1 LLDSIPIFIVAP
13 SSPARDELMG
23 AAAPAEILP
32 FDSVDSFL
40 GEERAPGVLL
50 LGPSLPP
57 EETMRLLAWV
67 AEAAADWVPLHVE
80 ASSSENTGSLL
91 RPLSLGY
98 PVDLGEVVDAAS
110 DPEGAGPLLELRWIL
125 RLVAKARHDINNPL
139 TAGLA
144 ETQLILMDEPE
155 GEILESL
162 EVIENQ
168 FRRIKDLVAGL
179 ARLRVKRS

>member
-1 LLDSIPIFIVAP
+1 MLNSIPIFIVAP
-13 SSPARDELMG
+13 PSPARDELHG
-23 AAAPAEILP
+23 ATARAEVVP

-40 GEERAPGVLL
+40 GEERTPGVLL

-57 EETMRLLAWV
+57 EDTMRLLGWV
-67 AEAAADWVPLHVE
+67 AKGEADWVPIHVE
-80 ASSSENTGSLL
+80 ASSSESSGFLL

-98 PVDLGEVVDAAS
+98 PTDLADVVGAAS
-110 DPEGAGPLLELRWIL
+110 DPEGAEPLLELRWIL
-125 RLVAKARHDINNPL
+125 RYVAKARHDINNPL

-144 ETQLILMDEPE
+144 ETQLALMDGPE
-155 GEILESL
+155 GEVMESL

>member
-1 LLDSIPIFIVAP
+1 MPDSIPIFIVAP
-13 SSPARDELMG
+13 SSPARDELIG
-23 AAAPAEILP
+23 AAAPAEVLP

-40 GEERAPGVLL
+40 REERTPGVLL
-50 LGPSLPP
+50 IGPSLPP

-67 AEAAADWVPLHVE
+67 AEDDAEWVPVHVKASVSE
-80 ASSSENTGSLL
+80 AAGFLL
-91 RPLSLGY
+91 RPLSIGY
-98 PVDLGEVVDAAS
+98 PVDVEEVVGAAS

-144 ETQLILMDEPE
+144 ETQLILMDDPK
-155 GEILESL
+155 GDLLESL

-179 ARLRVKRS
+179 ARLRVKKS